1 MAKKTKER
9 ELEHIYKLLRE
20 MTRMYQR
27 SMGRFQGEE
36 EDEEKKQIK
45 YVWFSYHISLDC
57 FALLHN
63 LLN

>member
-45 YVWFSYHISLDC
+45 YVWFSNQSH
-57 FALLHN
+57 
-63 LLN
+63 